1 MSADQARQNRPVRA
15 IIMRAIIA
23 RDRNIAQ
30 SLTWMAGLFLVPTG
44 IRELVDT
51 GTLGLPFVTYWPSL
65 LIASLVLELRFAIL
79 FACLAAF
86 LAQRLY
92 GGGAW
97 FYEITTPRIVFFA
110 MFALSAGL
118 IVATG
123 AMLRRTLREIEAVV
137 EGHKRYNR
145 ELRHR
150 VRNMLTLI
158 QALAS
163 RGPKAASPMDFYKE
177 FALRLEGLANA
188 SDLLQIGAEADGRLP
203 EMARQTVAPFDQD
216 SRIRLKGEPCLLP
229 GSACIPLIMALHELC
244 TNAIKHGALSCD
256 GGYVELS
263 WFIGPNGTT
272 LYLLW
277 TEKGGPRVVKPSREG
292 LGTRLLLPQPGID
305 GVDLN
310 FDPAGVWCEIRIEGA
325 SPIAR

>member
-1 MSADQARQNRPVRA
+1 MSAEKARHHRLVHA
-15 IIMRAIIA
+15 VFMRAIIA
-23 RDRNIAQ
+23 HDRSIVQ
-30 SLTWMAGLFLVPTG
+30 SVVWMAGLFLVPTG
-44 IRELVDT
+44 IRELVDN

-65 LIASLVLELRFAIL
+65 LIASLVLELRFAII
-79 FACLAAF
+79 FACFAAIV
-86 LAQRLY
+86 AQRLY

-97 FYEITTPRIVFFA
+97 FYEITTPRVVFFA
-110 MFALSAGL
+110 MFALSAGM
-118 IVATG
+118 IVTTG
-123 AMLRRTLREIEAVV
+123 AMLRRTLREIEIVV
-137 EGHKRYNR
+137 EGQQRYNR

-163 RGPKAASPMDFYKE
+163 RGPKAASPIDFYKE

-203 EMARQTVAPFDQD
+203 EMAQQTVAPFDRD
-216 SRIRLKGEPCLLP
+216 GRIKLKGEPCLLP
-229 GSACIPLIMALHELC
+229 ADTCIPLIMALHELC

-256 GGYVELS
+256 TGHVELS

-277 TEKGGPRVVKPSREG
+277 AEKGGPRVAKPTREG
-292 LGTRLLLPQPGID
+292 LGTRLLMPQPGID

-310 FDPAGVWCEIRIEGA
+310 FDPAGVWCEFRIEGS